1 MTRLQQ
7 DRLAA
12 LKASTELQA
21 RIKAEN
27 TLRDALQ
34 ALHIRLMQC
43 SKYPILVSDAYDS
56 FYQDATLEALGCFTR
71 SKQ

>member
-27 TLRDALQ
+27 NAKTQGAKND
-34 ALHIRLMQC
+34 
-43 SKYPILVSDAYDS
+43 
-56 FYQDATLEALGCFTR
+56 
-71 SKQ
+71 